1 MGQCLNKNYW
11 KSSLEAKFYGI
22 TYYVVK
28 YFCNKDGVLVD
39 ECARLPEPAHA
50 VHGILQ

>member
-1 MGQCLNKNYW
+1 MGRCLTKTTENF
-11 KSSLEAKFYGI
+11 LEAKFYGI

-28 YFCNKDGVLVD
+28 YICNKDGVLVD